1 MNTIYDLVTFFNVQ
15 RILFLSTEQ
24 LTFSK
29 KRLDD
34 IQLQNSRYKKKYHT
48 ITFVYRRIN
57 ELSHYFDT
65 NNTFTVKIVYQRTN
79 SFVH

>member
-24 LTFSK
+24 LTFSE

-34 IQLQNSRYKKKYHT
+34 IQLQNSRYKKN
-48 ITFVYRRIN
+48 ITQ
-57 ELSHYFDT
+57 SHLC
-65 NNTFTVKIVYQRTN
+65 IEE
-79 SFVH
+79 